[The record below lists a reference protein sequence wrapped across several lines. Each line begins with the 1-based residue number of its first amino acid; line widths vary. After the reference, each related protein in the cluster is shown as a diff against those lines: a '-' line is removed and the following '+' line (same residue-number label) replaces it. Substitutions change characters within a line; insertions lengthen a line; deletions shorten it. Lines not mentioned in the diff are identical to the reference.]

1 MSTEQLIDALK
12 RVLKSRHI
20 TYAELAR
27 RIGMSEA
34 SVKRLF
40 SQRTFTLNRLEQVL
54 AALELDFF
62 DLAKL
67 ARGAGDAPEEMT
79 EPQENALAQEPRL
92 MGVFYL
98 LFNDWQPPQI
108 LTRYELTE
116 AELTKLLVKLDRLH
130 LIELLPANKVKLK
143 VGRHLRLRPSGAI
156 RAKHGQRTMAEF
168 LAVEFDR
175 YGGNFRFEFR
185 DVSPASFAVVHRK
198 LDRLAAEFNELAE
211 LDSTL
216 PPDQRQSIGI
226 VLGMRPWKIGQIT
239 NLKERPRIRGQHKD
253 T

>member
-1 MSTEQLIDALK
+1 MSTEQLIDSLK

-20 TYAELAR
+20 TYAMLAQ

-40 SQRTFTLNRLEQVL
+40 SQRTFTLSRLEQVL
-54 AALELDFF
+54 TALELDFF
-62 DLAKL
+62 ELAKL

-79 EPQENALAQEPRL
+79 EPQEHALASEPRL

-98 LFNDWQPPQI
+98 LFNDWQPAQI
-108 LTRYELTE
+108 LARYELSETD
-116 AELTKLLVKLDRLH
+116 LTRLLLKLDRLR
-130 LIELLPANKVKLK
+130 LIELLPANRVSLK

-175 YGGNFRFEFR
+175 HGGNFRFEFR

-211 LDSTL
+211 LDSSL
-216 PPDQRQSIGI
+216 PTEQRQSIGL

-239 NLKERPRIRGQHKD
+239 NLKERPRRH
-253 T
+253 

>member
-12 RVLKSRHI
+12 RVLKSRQI
-20 TYAELAR
+20 TYAVLAR

-40 SQRTFTLNRLEQVL
+40 SQRTFTLSRLEQML
-54 AALELDFF
+54 AALEIDFF
-62 DLAKL
+62 ELAKL
-67 ARGAGDAPEEMT
+67 ARGAGDAPQEMT
-79 EPQENALAQEPRL
+79 EPQEQALASEPRL

-98 LFNDWQPPQI
+98 LFNDWQPAQI
-108 LTRYELTE
+108 LARYEITD
-116 AELTKLLVKLDRLH
+116 AELTRLLVKLDRLQ

-143 VGRHLRLRPSGAI
+143 VGQHLRLRPSGAI
-156 RAKHGQRTMAEF
+156 RAKHGQRVLTDF

-175 YGGNFRFEFR
+175 HGGNFRFEFR
-185 DVSPASFAVVHRK
+185 DISPASFAVVHRK

-216 PPDQRQSIGI
+216 PPDQRQSIGM
-226 VLGMRPWKIGQIT
+226 VLGMRPWRIGQVT
-239 NLKERPRIRGQHKD
+239 NLKERPRRH
-253 T
+253 